1 LPYVLEKENSILT
14 TKNLKNPP
22 ILISSSLIILH
33 RKDQTLK
40 PNQVVTINYT
50 LKDSEGEIIDST
62 SEGKSFSFLSGSE
75 QILPKLEEAI
85 GGMLIGS
92 KKVVALTAADAYGEY
107 FDDAVQVLQRSEF
120 PKDMEIKEGMELVTS
135 APDGS
140 QMPFV
145 ITKITDEQVTVD
157 FNHPLAGEDLSFDV
171 ELLDLRDATA
181 EELSH
186 GHAHGAHGHHHH

>member
-1 LPYVLEKENSILT
+1 MKA
-14 TKNLKNPP
+14 
-22 ILISSSLIILH
+22 
-33 RKDQTLK
+33 
-40 PNQVVTINYT
+40 NQVVTINYT

-92 KKVVALTAADAYGEY
+92 KKIVALAAADAYGEY
-107 FDDAVQVLQRSEF
+107 FDDAVQVLQSSEF
-120 PKDMEIKEGMELVTS
+120 PKEMEIKEGMEFVTND
-135 APDGS
+135 ADGN

-145 ITKITDEQVTVD
+145 ISKITDEQITVD
-157 FNHPLAGEDLSFDV
+157 FNHPLAGEDLTFDV

>member
-1 LPYVLEKENSILT
+1 
-14 TKNLKNPP
+14 
-22 ILISSSLIILH
+22 
-33 RKDQTLK
+33 LK
-40 PNQVVTINYT
+40 PNQVVTINYILT
-50 LKDSEGEIIDST
+50 DSEGEIIDST
-62 SEGKSFSFLSGSE
+62 SEGKSFSFLSGTE

-92 KKVVALTAADAYGEY
+92 KKIVALTAADAYGEY

-120 PKDMEIKEGMELVTS
+120 PKEMEIKEGMEFVTN

-145 ITKITDEQVTVD
+145 ISQITDEQITVD
-157 FNHPLAGEDLSFDV
+157 FNHPLAGEDLTFDV
-171 ELLDLRDATA
+171 ELLDLRDATPQ
-181 EELSH
+181 ELEH

>member
-1 LPYVLEKENSILT
+1 
-14 TKNLKNPP
+14 
-22 ILISSSLIILH
+22 
-33 RKDQTLK
+33 LK

-50 LKDSEGEIIDST
+50 LTDSDGEIIDST
-62 SEGKSFSFLSGSE
+62 SEEKSFSFLSGTE

-92 KKVVALTAADAYGEY
+92 KKIVALTAEDAYGEY
-107 FDDAVQVLQRSEF
+107 IDDAVQVLQRSEF
-120 PKDMEIKEGMELVTS
+120 PKEMEIKEGMEFVTND
-135 APDGS
+135 ADGN

-145 ITKITDEQVTVD
+145 ISKITDEQITVD
-157 FNHPLAGEDLSFDV
+157 FNHPLAGEDLTFDV

>member
-1 LPYVLEKENSILT
+1 M
-14 TKNLKNPP
+14 
-22 ILISSSLIILH
+22 
-33 RKDQTLK
+33 K

-62 SEGKSFSFLSGSE
+62 SEGNSFSFLSGTE
-75 QILPKLEEAI
+75 QILPKLEEAL

-92 KKVVALTAADAYGEY
+92 KKIVALAAADAYGEY

>member
-1 LPYVLEKENSILT
+1 M
-14 TKNLKNPP
+14 
-22 ILISSSLIILH
+22 
-33 RKDQTLK
+33 K

-50 LKDSEGEIIDST
+50 LTDSDGEIIDST
-62 SEGKSFSFLSGSE
+62 SEEKSFSFLSGTE

-92 KKVVALTAADAYGEY
+92 KKIVALTAEDAYGEY
-107 FDDAVQVLQRSEF
+107 IDDAVQVLQRSEF
-120 PKDMEIKEGMELVTS
+120 PKEMEIKEGMEFVTND
-135 APDGS
+135 ADGN

-145 ITKITDEQVTVD
+145 ISKITDEQITVD
-157 FNHPLAGEDLSFDV
+157 FNHPLAGEDLTFDV

>member
-1 LPYVLEKENSILT
+1 M
-14 TKNLKNPP
+14 
-22 ILISSSLIILH
+22 
-33 RKDQTLK
+33 K

-50 LKDSEGEIIDST
+50 LKVSEGEIIDAT

-85 GGMLIGS
+85 GEMLIRS
-92 KKVVALTAADAYGEY
+92 KKIVALTAEDAYGEY
-107 FDDAVQVLQRSEF
+107 IDDAVQVLQRSEF
-120 PKDMEIKEGMELVTS
+120 PKEMEIKKEMEFVTN

-145 ITKITDEQVTVD
+145 VTEITDEQVTVD
-157 FNHPLAGEDLSFDV
+157 FNHPLAGEDLIFDV
-171 ELLDLRDATA
+171 ELLDIRDATE

>member
-1 LPYVLEKENSILT
+1 M
-14 TKNLKNPP
+14 
-22 ILISSSLIILH
+22 
-33 RKDQTLK
+33 K

-62 SEGKSFSFLSGSE
+62 SEGNSFSFLSGTE

-92 KKVVALTAADAYGEY
+92 KKIVALAAADAYGEY

>member
-1 LPYVLEKENSILT
+1 M
-14 TKNLKNPP
+14 
-22 ILISSSLIILH
+22 
-33 RKDQTLK
+33 K

-50 LKDSEGEIIDST
+50 LTDSDGEIIDST
-62 SEGKSFSFLSGSE
+62 SEEKSFSFLSGTE

-85 GGMLIGS
+85 GEMLIGS
-92 KKVVALTAADAYGEY
+92 KKIVALTAEDAYGEY
-107 FDDAVQVLQRSEF
+107 IDDAVQVLQRSEF
-120 PKDMEIKEGMELVTS
+120 PKEMEIKEGMEFVTND
-135 APDGS
+135 ADGN

-145 ITKITDEQVTVD
+145 ISKITDEQITVD
-157 FNHPLAGEDLSFDV
+157 FNHPLAGEDLTFDV

>member
-1 LPYVLEKENSILT
+1 MKA
-14 TKNLKNPP
+14 
-22 ILISSSLIILH
+22 
-33 RKDQTLK
+33 
-40 PNQVVTINYT
+40 NQVVTINYT

-92 KKVVALTAADAYGEY
+92 KKIVALTAEDAYGEY
-107 FDDAVQVLQRSEF
+107 IDDAVQVLQRSEF
-120 PKDMEIKEGMELVTS
+120 PKEMEIKEGMEFVTND
-135 APDGS
+135 ADGN

-145 ITKITDEQVTVD
+145 ISKITDEQITVD
-157 FNHPLAGEDLSFDV
+157 FNHPLAGEDLTFDV

>member
-1 LPYVLEKENSILT
+1 
-14 TKNLKNPP
+14 
-22 ILISSSLIILH
+22 
-33 RKDQTLK
+33 LK

-50 LKDSEGEIIDST
+50 LTDSEGEIIDST
-62 SEGKSFSFLSGSE
+62 SEGKSFSFLSGTE

-92 KKVVALTAADAYGEY
+92 KKIVALAAADAYGEY

-120 PKDMEIKEGMELVTS
+120 PKEMEIIEGMEFVTS

-145 ITKITDEQVTVD
+145 ISKITDEQITVD
-157 FNHPLAGEDLSFDV
+157 FNHPLAGEDLTFDV

>member
-1 LPYVLEKENSILT
+1 VKA
-14 TKNLKNPP
+14 
-22 ILISSSLIILH
+22 
-33 RKDQTLK
+33 
-40 PNQVVTINYT
+40 NQVVTINYT

-92 KKVVALTAADAYGEY
+92 KKIVALAAADAYGEY
-107 FDDAVQVLQRSEF
+107 FDDAVQVLQSSEF
-120 PKDMEIKEGMELVTS
+120 PKEMEIKEGMEFVTND
-135 APDGS
+135 ADGN

-145 ITKITDEQVTVD
+145 ISKITDEQITVD
-157 FNHPLAGEDLSFDV
+157 FNHPLAGEDLTFDV

>member
-1 LPYVLEKENSILT
+1 
-14 TKNLKNPP
+14 
-22 ILISSSLIILH
+22 
-33 RKDQTLK
+33 LK

-62 SEGKSFSFLSGSE
+62 SEGNSFSFLSGTE
-75 QILPKLEEAI
+75 QILPKLEEAL

-92 KKVVALTAADAYGEY
+92 KKIVALAAADAYGEY

>member
-1 LPYVLEKENSILT
+1 M
-14 TKNLKNPP
+14 
-22 ILISSSLIILH
+22 
-33 RKDQTLK
+33 K

-50 LKDSEGEIIDST
+50 LKDSEGEVIDST
-62 SEGKSFSFLSGSE
+62 SEGNSFSFLSGTE

-92 KKVVALTAADAYGEY
+92 KKIVALAAADAYGEY

-171 ELLDLRDATA
+171 ELLDLRHATA

>member
-1 LPYVLEKENSILT
+1 
-14 TKNLKNPP
+14 
-22 ILISSSLIILH
+22 
-33 RKDQTLK
+33 LK

-62 SEGKSFSFLSGSE
+62 SEGNSFSFLSGTE

-92 KKVVALTAADAYGEY
+92 KKIVALAAADAYGEY